1 MSEIKTIVFSKRAI
15 LRLKNIA
22 DFIYKK
28 SLSNEITLNYIN
40 RLKAYIS
47 SMLLSFPESG
57 RKADEFGKDVR
68 KLVYQGYSIL
78 YKINLDKERIEIL
91 TIYRENLP

>member
-78 YKINLDKERIEIL
+78 YQINLDKERIEIL

>member
-1 MSEIKTIVFSKRAI
+1 MSEIKTIIFSKRAI
-15 LRLKNIA
+15 LRLQSIA

-28 SLSNEITLNYIN
+28 SLSNEITVNYIN
-40 RLKAYIS
+40 RLKAYII

-68 KLVYQGYSIL
+68 KLVYQGYSVL
-78 YKINLDKERIEIL
+78 YKINLEKARIEIM

>member
-28 SLSNEITLNYIN
+28 SLSNEITVNYIN

-47 SMLLSFPESG
+47 IEKIYLNHNAKSFRQRDTRSSS
-57 RKADEFGKDVR
+57 KK
-68 KLVYQGYSIL
+68 
-78 YKINLDKERIEIL
+78 
-91 TIYRENLP
+91 